1 MSENDDTEQTA
12 RRIRAVRVGHLA
24 LFALLLALTAATLG
38 RASAENPER
47 VVLRLPWTGE
57 ARP

>member
-1 MSENDDTEQTA
+1 MRDIDEAERDA

-24 LFALLLALTAATLG
+24 LFMLILALTAGTLG
-38 RASAENPER
+38 RASADNPER
-47 VVLRLPWTGE
+47 VVLRLPWAAE